1 MKRIFYIFM
10 SLFCL
15 ALTAAGQTLTENGQ
29 TTTKPDK
36 PVKVAVVLS
45 GGGAK
50 GMAHIG
56 VLPAID
62 FVRAYISIIKYVVP
76 TLQSVSMEQNK
87 SKQTTIEETL
97 IKLSGEAEEESKKVY
112 YR

>member
-1 MKRIFYIFM
+1 MANGYKTGGRRRGSANHITRLTRELLTDFM
-10 SLFCL
+10 
-15 ALTAAGQTLTENGQ
+15 TENYDGF
-29 TTTKPDK
+29 KD
-36 PVKVAVVLS
+36 A
-45 GGGAK
+45 
-50 GMAHIG
+50 MAQ
-56 VLPAID
+56 LPAID

>member
-1 MKRIFYIFM
+1 M
-10 SLFCL
+10 
-15 ALTAAGQTLTENGQ
+15 TENYDGF
-29 TTTKPDK
+29 KD
-36 PVKVAVVLS
+36 AM
-45 GGGAK
+45 AK
-50 GMAHIG
+50 
-56 VLPAID
+56 LPSID

-112 YR
+112 YRS

>member
-1 MKRIFYIFM
+1 MKILHTFVNKTQIMAKGYKTGGRRRGSANHITRLTRELLTDFM
-10 SLFCL
+10 
-15 ALTAAGQTLTENGQ
+15 TENYDGF
-29 TTTKPDK
+29 KD
-36 PVKVAVVLS
+36 A
-45 GGGAK
+45 
-50 GMAHIG
+50 MAQ
-56 VLPAID
+56 LPAID